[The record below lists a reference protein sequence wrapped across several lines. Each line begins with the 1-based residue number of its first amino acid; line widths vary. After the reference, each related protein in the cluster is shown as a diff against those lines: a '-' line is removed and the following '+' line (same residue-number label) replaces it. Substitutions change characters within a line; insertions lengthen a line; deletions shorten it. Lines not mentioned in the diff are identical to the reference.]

1 MKDQNSTKKIR
12 LGLVAGLVVC
22 LIAGCSMETGERQKL
37 SEPEYTLVAQE
48 DIPQE
53 LMSQIEAAKTE
64 EMKLTYA
71 DDGALYIVRGYGP
84 QPGGSS
90 IQVLELYCTNDGI
103 VFDTQLVGG
112 GEKTGDETT
121 SAYPYIVVK
130 LLCDEQNVVFE

>member
-1 MKDQNSTKKIR
+1 MQQGGQEK
-12 LGLVAGLVVC
+12 V
-22 LIAGCSMETGERQKL
+22 

-53 LMSQIEAAKTE
+53 LMTRIETAKTE
-64 EMKLTYA
+64 DMKLTYA
-71 DDGALYIVRGYGP
+71 DDGAFYIVRGYGA

-90 IQVLELYCTNDGI
+90 IQVLDLYCTQDGI

-112 GEKTGDETT
+112 GENADDATT

-130 LLCDEQNVVFE
+130 LLCGEQNVVFE